1 MNIDSEEVSDQESI
15 PSEDDQQKIES
26 KEDAEAGGLGDAEMA
41 GGFAKQRKTS
51 VDSNDSRSDGS
62 LDEKSKLKKEPDQP
76 AKSQVSE
83 AKST

>member
-41 GGFAKQRKTS
+41 GGFGKYRKTS
-51 VDSNDSRSDGS
+51 VDSNDSMSDGS
-62 LDEKSKLKKEPDQP
+62 LNEKSKQKKEP
-76 AKSQVSE
+76 E
-83 AKST
+83 